1 MIGARINAGRNRA
14 ILVTDISVD
23 EGAIVW
29 MVIIN
34 GLNFEKLQL
43 LALQRE
49 C

>member
-1 MIGARINAGRNRA
+1 MIGALINARMA

-23 EGAIVW
+23 DEAIVW

>member
-1 MIGARINAGRNRA
+1 MIGALKNTGMA
-14 ILVTDISVD
+14 ILVTDILVD
-23 EGAIVW
+23 DRAIVW